1 MSQVETSSLAAYPFP
16 LTWYGVPVR
25 SRFLGSS
32 ALEITAGSKTDLFV
46 NPQGG
51 ESTLD
56 AASALNAPRLLAR
69 VSGDFQLVS
78 HVAVEFAAT
87 FDAGVLLI
95 WVGDDQWGKLC
106 FEYSPQG
113 NPMVVSVVTKGVSDD
128 ANSFVT
134 PHRDVWLRASRVG
147 RAFAFHASLDGR
159 RWEFIR
165 HFALDAGETVEL
177 GFEAQSPTGEAC
189 TARFEEIRF
198 SDQRLGDL
206 RSGD

>member
-1 MSQVETSSLAAYPFP
+1 M
-16 LTWYGVPVR
+16 
-25 SRFLGSS
+25 
-32 ALEITAGSKTDLFV
+32 FV
-46 NPQGG
+46 NPQGS
-51 ESTLD
+51 ESVLD
-56 AASALNAPRLLAR
+56 AQSMLNAPRLMAR

-78 HVAVEFAAT
+78 HVTVAFATT

-95 WVGDDQWGKLC
+95 WAGDDQWGKLC

-113 NPMVVSVVTKGVSDD
+113 KPMVVSVVTKGVSDD
-128 ANSFVT
+128 ANSFAT
-134 PHRDVWLRASRVG
+134 PNRDVWLRASRVG
-147 RAFAFHASLDGR
+147 RAFAFHASLDGLH
-159 RWEFIR
+159 WEFIR

-177 GFEAQSPTGEAC
+177 GFEAQSPTGEGC

>member
-177 GFEAQSPTGEAC
+177 GFEVQSPTGEGC

>member
-1 MSQVETSSLAAYPFP
+1 MSQVETSSLASYPFS
-16 LTWYGVPVR
+16 LTWYGSPVR
-25 SRFLGSS
+25 SRVLGPA
-32 ALEITAGSKTDLFV
+32 ALEITAGSKTDVFV

-51 ESTLD
+51 ESSLD
-56 AASALNAPRLLAR
+56 AQSMLNAPRLLAR

-87 FDAGVLLI
+87 FDAGALLI
-95 WVGDDQWGKLC
+95 WVSDDQWGKLC

-113 NPMVVSVVTKGVSDD
+113 NPMVVSVVSKGVSDD

-134 PHRDVWLRASRVG
+134 PNRDVWLRASRVG
-147 RAFAFHASLDGR
+147 GAFAFHASLDGH

-177 GFEAQSPTGEAC
+177 GFEAQSPTGNGC

>member
-1 MSQVETSSLAAYPFP
+1 M
-16 LTWYGVPVR
+16 
-25 SRFLGSS
+25 
-32 ALEITAGSKTDLFV
+32 EITAGSSTDLFV

-51 ESTLD
+51 ASTLD
-56 AASALNAPRLLAR
+56 APRLLAP
-69 VSGDFQLVS
+69 VSGDFQLVT
-78 HVAVEFAAT
+78 HVTVEFAAT
-87 FDAGVLLI
+87 FDAGALLI
-95 WVGDDQWGKLC
+95 WAGEDQWGKLC

-134 PHRDVWLRASRVG
+134 PDRDVWLRASRVG
-147 RAFAFHASLDGR
+147 HAFAFHASLDGR

-177 GFEAQSPTGEAC
+177 GFEAQSPAGEGC
-189 TARFEEIRF
+189 TARFEELRF